1 MRGIAIGIVGVV
13 CGAAVCGG
21 WARDSAACST
31 PVYRVAMYDWAP
43 AQYIFVYFH
52 KDKVPEAD
60 AKLHKS
66 IAEAGARVGANVTLR
81 MLDVGKEGVFKD
93 VPDEVKRVWEERSS
107 KDDATPIFAVFGPWG
122 KVLHRGRLAP
132 AELAKMLD
140 SPARQRVCELLG
152 QGNASVM
159 LLLPG
164 ADAAKN
170 EVAEKAIRE
179 VAADVEAG
187 KIAGADTGATPPA
200 AGLVP
205 PAERAPPGA
214 AGDRPPEKLKVAT
227 ITVRRDDP
235 EEAWLVSSLTSVE
248 EDLEERAAEPMV
260 FLVFGRGRALP
271 PFVGKGITKENLAE
285 GVTFLAS
292 SCSCNVRDQCPGFD
306 MLTSWDW
313 KTTAEALAAKD
324 PGLVGGM
331 EPYYQ
336 ELVPAGTSPGNP
348 SDEGRRS
355 TPIEVAAPAAP
366 AEAKTPVAEG
376 TPSIEAVAP
385 AAAEPA
391 SPTAPAAVESYGTRQ
406 AMHLGIGIGLAA
418 IVVLVAGMV
427 LMRRH

>member
-1 MRGIAIGIVGVV
+1 MRRIAIGIMGFV

-21 WARDSAACST
+21 WESGSAACST

-52 KDKVPEAD
+52 QDKAPEAD
-60 AKLHKS
+60 AKLHRL
-66 IAEAGARVGANVTLR
+66 ITEAAAQGGSNVTLR
-81 MLDVGKEGVFKD
+81 ELDVAKADVFKD
-93 VPDEVKRVWEERSS
+93 VPDEVKQVWEKRPS
-107 KDDATPIFAVFGPWG
+107 KDGTAPIFAVFGPWG
-122 KVLHRGRLAP
+122 RLLHSGRLAP
-132 AELAKMLD
+132 AELGKMLD
-140 SPARQRVCELLG
+140 SPARKRVCELLA
-152 QGNASVM
+152 QGNASVV

-170 EVAEKAIRE
+170 EAAEKAIRE

-187 KIAGADTGATPPA
+187 KITGADTSAGPQS

-205 PAERAPPGA
+205 PAEGAPPGA
-214 AGDRPPEKLKVAT
+214 ADDRPPDKLKVAT
-227 ITVRRDDP
+227 IAVRRDDP
-235 EEAWLVSSLTSVE
+235 DEAWLVRSLTSVE
-248 EDLEERAAEPMV
+248 EDLEERAADPMV

-285 GVTFLAS
+285 GLTFLAS

-306 MLTSWDW
+306 LLTSWDW

-336 ELVPAGTSPGNP
+336 ELVPAGTSPTKPAGEGAGTTPGDDAP
-348 SDEGRRS
+348 SAATS
-355 TPIEVAAPAAP
+355 T
-366 AEAKTPVAEG
+366 AKTPAGDEA
-376 TPSIEAVAP
+376 PSIEVVAP
-385 AAAEPA
+385 A
-391 SPTAPAAVESYGTRQ
+391 TADPAASDSYGSRQ